1 MPQVDLESLVVS
13 VCSGGSCD
21 RKIACETLATTDDV
35 NQDQHRQPDSEPDPS
50 PAELPPDFPPE
61 SFWLSKDAELDW
73 LDRNAFMAR
82 QDSTKG
88 SSNSTNLNPN
98 VYPTTP
104 ANSSHSAR
112 YANLKSKASMF
123 GLPKAQNSCFVDPK
137 SRRHAKTGSTH
148 LFPKRSASTA
158 KSSSSVAE
166 PGSPKVSCM
175 GRVRSKRDR
184 NRRLRSRQRSKRSNE
199 PELKRGKSE
208 RRREESVFI
217 ASFRAIFKP
226 FLKSKHSKTG
236 KSAAAASLHRD
247 SSSSSRT
254 SDAVVSSSDIR
265 SRLPA
270 QRSSGGSEV
279 PAAGAGSLGGMAK
292 FSSGRRSTEWA
303 NGIVDVA

>member
-13 VCSGGSCD
+13 VCSGGACD
-21 RKIACETLATTDDV
+21 SKIACETLATTDEANNNNQNQNQ
-35 NQDQHRQPDSEPDPS
+35 NQDPEPDPS
-50 PAELPPDFPPE
+50 PDFPPE

-104 ANSSHSAR
+104 ANSSAR

-123 GLPKAQNSCFVDPK
+123 GLPKAQSSCFVDPK

-184 NRRLRSRQRSKRSNE
+184 NRRLRSRQRSKRSTD

-208 RRREESVFI
+208 RRREESGFI

-226 FLKSKHSKTG
+226 FLKSKHSKNG
-236 KSAAAASLHRD
+236 NSAPLHRD

-254 SDAVVSSSDIR
+254 SDAVASSSDIR
-265 SRLPA
+265 NRLPA
-270 QRSSGGSEV
+270 QRSEV
-279 PAAGAGSLGGMAK
+279 APPPSAAAAGSLGGMAK